1 MKILNELVGFLSKNK
16 TKNIQI
22 IGQVSPIDTHSRRL
36 YDLIAKENQLDDA
49 ELALRL
55 YGNHTQRSAD
65 SLRKLKSRLTNR
77 MLNTVL
83 LIDPEAKDQP
93 VIDKAFLKANKML
106 IIGNLM
112 HSRNLYHASKLCY
125 NQVITLANTYDFT
138 ELKLLASARLRIIM
152 GEIVQDRKE
161 FLKYDQLFN
170 QAYLEYNAE
179 AYCQRNISNLI
190 SLLASSRKLV
200 MPLTEEEL
208 SEIKT
213 KFSELKGKYNT
224 LTIERLYYLFFN
236 LSNLLE
242 GNYKEVIRLSDEA
255 INHFS
260 SRKYKL
266 KNTILNMKNTKIMAL
281 LEIGRYNEG
290 VELSS
295 SIKDEYT
302 YGDYNWYSNQYYL
315 FLLLVYSGEYTR
327 AAEELS
333 AMLKAMNAKK
343 LPEHLTENIKILTAN
358 IYFLHALGK
367 IKSTELHTSITNF
380 KINRFLND
388 IPTFSKDKRGLNI
401 SILILHVLIM
411 LVNREYHKII
421 DRIEAL
427 NQYSS
432 RYLRKDAT
440 FRSNVMVKILSAMVS
455 ADFHPVRT
463 KRYTDDL
470 FKKLQTVSRGVTEQG
485 AEVEIIPYEDLWPMV
500 LELLQKQ

>member
-1 MKILNELVGFLSKNK
+1 
-16 TKNIQI
+16 
-22 IGQVSPIDTHSRRL
+22 
-36 YDLIAKENQLDDA
+36 
-49 ELALRL
+49 
-55 YGNHTQRSAD
+55 
-65 SLRKLKSRLTNR
+65 
-77 MLNTVL
+77 
-83 LIDPEAKDQP
+83 
-93 VIDKAFLKANKML
+93 
-106 IIGNLM
+106 
-112 HSRNLYHASKLCY
+112 
-125 NQVITLANTYDFT
+125 
-138 ELKLLASARLRIIM
+138 
-152 GEIVQDRKE
+152 
-161 FLKYDQLFN
+161 
-170 QAYLEYNAE
+170 
-179 AYCQRNISNLI
+179 
-190 SLLASSRKLV
+190 

-224 LTIERLYYLFFN
+224 LTVERLYYLFFN